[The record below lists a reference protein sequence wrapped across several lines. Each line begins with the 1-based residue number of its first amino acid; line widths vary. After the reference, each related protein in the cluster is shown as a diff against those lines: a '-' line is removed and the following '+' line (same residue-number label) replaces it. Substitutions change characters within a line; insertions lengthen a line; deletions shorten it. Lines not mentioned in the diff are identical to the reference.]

1 MLWYGLTYV
10 YSVDQTPLTRLQR
23 WLWEVSDMW
32 NHALVLVMVYLTITL
47 TIGWLYT
54 MALLYWL

>member
-1 MLWYGLTYV
+1 
-10 YSVDQTPLTRLQR
+10 
-23 WLWEVSDMW
+23 MW

>member
-10 YSVDQTPLTRLQR
+10 YSVYQTTLTRLKPR
-23 WLWEVSDMW
+23 LWEVRVMW

-47 TIGWLYT
+47 SIGWLYT
-54 MALLYWL
+54 IALLYWL